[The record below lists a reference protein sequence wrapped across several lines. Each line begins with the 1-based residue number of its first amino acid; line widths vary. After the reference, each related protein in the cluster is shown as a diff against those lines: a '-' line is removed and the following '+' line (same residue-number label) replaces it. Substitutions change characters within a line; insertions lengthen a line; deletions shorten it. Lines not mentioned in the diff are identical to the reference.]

1 MSEKDR
7 KNDEPQMKDR
17 NHRNDEVDDTLREIF
32 NPILDAPVPPKID
45 ALLNSLVQKM
55 KRED

>member
-7 KNDEPQMKDR
+7 KKDEPHMKGKINRD
-17 NHRNDEVDDTLREIF
+17 DKVDDTLREIF

-55 KRED
+55 KREE